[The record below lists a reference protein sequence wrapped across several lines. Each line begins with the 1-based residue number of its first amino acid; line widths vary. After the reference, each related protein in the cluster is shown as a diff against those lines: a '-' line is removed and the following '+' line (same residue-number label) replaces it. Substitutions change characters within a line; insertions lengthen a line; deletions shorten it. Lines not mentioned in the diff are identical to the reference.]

1 MREALEQEARVLA
14 GLPPGIPAPAL
25 VGSAAV
31 GEWRVLVLAVIDG
44 HQPGQ
49 PWTPAEVEAVRGA
62 CTAIA
67 GLATPAPAGLAP
79 RSVVEDIGGDERVV
93 AVGAALAAG
102 RFDVPGGMPSWPLR
116 RQREVGALVLAA
128 GGRLGGET
136 LTHGDLRPDNIL
148 VDAAGTAW
156 VLDWNWVRRGPAW
169 MDLVGLLPMMWWHG
183 IDTGSLVRDCVLTR
197 DADPEA
203 VDSFLAC
210 IVAYMVSAL
219 DRPPPPGCT
228 PALREH
234 QRLMAHLFLGF
245 LGARRGWARKR

>member
-1 MREALEQEARVLA
+1 M
-14 GLPPGIPAPAL
+14 PP
-25 VGSAAV
+25 
-31 GEWRVLVLAVIDG
+31 
-44 HQPGQ
+44 
-49 PWTPAEVEAVRGA
+49 
-62 CTAIA
+62 
-67 GLATPAPAGLAP
+67 
-79 RSVVEDIGGDERVV
+79 
-93 AVGAALAAG
+93 
-102 RFDVPGGMPSWPLR
+102 WPLQ
-116 RQREVGALVLAA
+116 RQREVGTLVLAA

-148 VDAAGTAW
+148 VDAAGKAW
-156 VLDWNWVRRGPAW
+156 VLDWNWVGRGPAW